1 MGYVRGLKCREC
13 GREYP
18 VDPIYV
24 CEFCFGP
31 LEVVYDYKKIKR
43 ALTIKNIEKRE
54 KNLWRYK
61 ELLPIDGEPQVG
73 LNSGYTPLVKADNLA
88 RELGVKE
95 LYVKDDTVVHPTLS
109 FKDRVVA
116 VALTKAKEFG
126 FDTVACASTGNLAH
140 SVSAHGAKA
149 GFKRF
154 VFIPSSLEPSKI
166 VASLVYEPNLVAV
179 DGNYD
184 EVNRLCS
191 EIANKYKWAFVNI
204 NIRPFYA
211 EGSKTQGFEI
221 IEQLGWEA
229 PDNVVVPCASG
240 SLLTKIWKSFK
251 EFKEI
256 GILKDLQTKVFAAQ
270 AAGCSPITTAIKQ
283 GTDVIRP
290 VKPNTVA
297 KSLAIGNPA
306 DGYYASHIVK
316 ETGGHGEDVSD
327 EEIIE
332 GIKLLARTEGI
343 FAETAGGVTV
353 AATRKLIRQGLIG
366 RNERTVICITGNGL
380 KTQEALAGHT
390 SDVHYIKPNMA
401 AFEDVLL
408 KIGHKE

>member
-1 MGYVRGLKCREC
+1 MGYVKGLKCREC

-31 LEVVYDYKKIKR
+31 LEVSYDYKKIKKILKR
-43 ALTIKNIEKRE
+43 KTIEKRE
-54 KNLWRYK
+54 GNLWRYK

-73 LNSGYTPLVKADNLA
+73 LNSGFTPLVRADNLA
-88 RELGVKE
+88 SALGVRE
-95 LYVKDDTVVHPTLS
+95 LYVKDDTVAHPTLS

-126 FDTVACASTGNLAH
+126 FGTVACASTGNLAH

-154 VFIPSSLEPSKI
+154 VFIPASLEQSKI

-191 EIANKYKWAFVNI
+191 EIANKYSWAFVNI

-240 SLLTKIWKSFK
+240 SLLTKVWKSFK

-256 GILKDLQTKVFAAQ
+256 GLIKKLGTKVFAAQ
-270 AAGCSPITTAIKQ
+270 ATGCSPISVAIKK
-283 GTDVIRP
+283 GTDIIIP

-316 ETGGHGEDVSD
+316 ETGGYAEDVSD
-327 EEIIE
+327 EEIID
-332 GIKLLARTEGI
+332 GIKLLAKTEGI

-353 AATRKLIRQGLIG
+353 ATAKKLIEQGRIG

-380 KTQEALAGHT
+380 KTQEALNGRTAEMH
-390 SDVHYIKPNMA
+390 HIKPNMA
-401 AFEDVLL
+401 AFEEIYK
-408 KIGHKE
+408 KIGDGQ

>member
-1 MGYVRGLKCREC
+1 MGFVRGLKCREC

-31 LEVVYDYKKIKR
+31 LEVAYDYKKIKR
-43 ALTIKNIEKRE
+43 ALTKKNILKRD

-73 LNSGYTPLVKADNLA
+73 LNSGFTPLVRADNLA
-88 RELGVKE
+88 KELGVKE
-95 LYVKDDTVVHPTLS
+95 LYVKDDTVAHPTLS

-154 VFIPSSLEPSKI
+154 VFIPATLEQSKI
-166 VASLVYEPNLVAV
+166 TASLIYEPNVIAV

-240 SLLTKIWKSFK
+240 SLLTKVWKSFK

-256 GILKDLQTKVFAAQ
+256 GIIKQLDTKMFAAQ
-270 AAGCSPITTAIKQ
+270 ATGCSPISVAIKQ

-290 VKPNTVA
+290 VKPNTIA

-306 DGYYASHIVK
+306 DGFYASQVVK
-316 ETGGHGEDVSD
+316 ESGGYAEDVSD
-327 EEIIE
+327 EEIVE

-353 AATRKLIRQGLIG
+353 ATAKKLIQQGRIAK
-366 RNERTVICITGNGL
+366 NETTVICITGNGL
-380 KTQEALAGHT
+380 KTQEAIAGKT
-390 SDVHYIKPNMA
+390 AQVHSIRPNLD
-401 AFEDVLL
+401 AFEEVL
-408 KIGHKE
+408 KNIR